1 MNFKRVIVVLL
12 LIVAGYFIATH
23 FFTDEPE
30 RVVVFEGQ
38 SNSVQ
43 HEIVPASR
51 MQGGELPSMAAFNDA
66 FVNIAKKVSPS
77 VVTITAE
84 KVIKTESIPR
94 FPGFDDEFFERF
106 FDMPSPRRE
115 MRTTAL
121 GSGVIVDKKG
131 YILTNYHVVAKGE
144 KIHVELLDEKE
155 YEGEI
160 IGTDQRSDL
169 AVIKIDPDEELTPAV
184 LGDSEQLQVG
194 EWVVAIGSPL
204 SQTLANTVTAGIVS
218 AKGRSQIV
226 QQNRYESFIQT
237 DAAINPGNSG
247 GALVNMYGEL
257 VGINT
262 AIATSGAMRGNIGIG
277 FAIPINLAKR
287 IMTDLIEKGKVVR
300 AWLGVYIQD
309 IDEQFAE
316 ALDLKTRK
324 GALISDVVP
333 DSPAD
338 KAGLQRQDV
347 VVEYNNRE
355 VKDAGHLQYLVGN
368 SDIGEKV
375 ELAIIRNGK
384 EQTITVKLVEMP
396 EEQEMAA
403 AEKEGEA
410 AELGI
415 TVRELTPALAK
426 EFGYSPKEAGV
437 LVVNL
442 ERGTE
447 AAEKLQRGD
456 IIKRIGN
463 VIIEDINDYQQALQ
477 NIRKEVI
484 LMLVKRGKNTFF
496 ITLERTE

>member
-1 MNFKRVIVVLL
+1 MNFKRVIAVLV
-12 LIVAGYFIATH
+12 LIIVGYMVTTLIFN
-23 FFTDEPE
+23 DEPE
-30 RVVVFEGQ
+30 RVVVFEGE
-38 SNSVQ
+38 SNRVP
-43 HEIVPASR
+43 HEIIPASQ
-51 MQGGELPSMAAFNDA
+51 MQGGDLPSMAAFNEA
-66 FVNIAKKVSPS
+66 FVKIAKKVSPS

-106 FDMPSPRRE
+106 FGMPSPRRE

-144 KIHVELLDEKE
+144 KIHVELIDEKE

-204 SQTLANTVTAGIVS
+204 SSNLANTVTAGIVS

-257 VGINT
+257 IGINT

-309 IDEQFAE
+309 IDDRFAE

-324 GALISDVVP
+324 GALISDVVAE
-333 DSPAD
+333 SPAD
-338 KAGLQRQDV
+338 QAGLQRQDV
-347 VVEYNNRE
+347 VIEFNDTE

-375 ELAIIRNGK
+375 ELTIVRDGK
-384 EQTITVKLVEMP
+384 EKKITVELVEMP
-396 EEQEMAA
+396 EEQEMATA
-403 AEKEGEA
+403 TEAESGS
-410 AELGI
+410 ELGV
-415 TVRELTPALAK
+415 TVRDLTPALAK
-426 EFGYSPKEAGV
+426 EFGYDPDEAGV
-437 LVVNL
+437 LVVEL

-463 VIIEDINDYQQALQ
+463 VIIKDVNDYQQALQ
-477 NIRKEVI
+477 NIKKDVI

-496 ITLERTE
+496 ITLERVK